1 MVNDY
6 TGFERKEMNNTRRRR
21 ERERRK
27 KHMYAKQIKAP
38 IYDVTRTK
46 FMIILSKLEW
56 KMGLLNNKRPE
67 VRCVC
72 RKYNIPRAQ
81 WR

>member
-46 FMIILSKLEW
+46 FMIILSKLE
-56 KMGLLNNKRPE
+56 
-67 VRCVC
+67 
-72 RKYNIPRAQ
+72 
-81 WR
+81 